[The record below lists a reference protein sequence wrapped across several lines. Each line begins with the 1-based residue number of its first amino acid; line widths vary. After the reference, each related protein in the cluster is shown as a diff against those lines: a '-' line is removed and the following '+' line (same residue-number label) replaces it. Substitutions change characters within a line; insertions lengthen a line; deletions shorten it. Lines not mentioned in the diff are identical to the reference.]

1 MSDMERTLV
10 ILKPDAVQRRLT
22 GRILTR
28 FEERGLQ
35 VVGLKMMRISEELA
49 RRNYSV
55 HEGKDF
61 YEPLIRF
68 VTSGPVV
75 VLVLQGVNVVE
86 IVRRMMGK
94 TFGSQSE
101 PGTIR
106 GDFGVSNRFNLV
118 HGSDSAE
125 TARREIA
132 LFFRP
137 EELCEWEPTDLRWVY
152 DLSGK
157 GIV

>member
-1 MSDMERTLV
+1 MSAMERTLV
-10 ILKPDAVQRRLT
+10 ILKPDAVQRRLI
-22 GRILTR
+22 GRIVAR
-28 FEERGLQ
+28 FEEKGLH
-35 VVGLKMMRISEELA
+35 VFGLKMMRISEELA
-49 RRNYSV
+49 RRNYAV
-55 HEGKDF
+55 HEGKEF

-68 VTSGPVV
+68 MTSGPVV
-75 VLVLQGVNVVE
+75 ILALQGMSVVE

-106 GDFGVSNRFNLV
+106 GDFGVSNRFNLI

-137 EELCEWEPTDLRWVY
+137 DELCEWEPTDLRWVY

-157 GIV
+157 TIV